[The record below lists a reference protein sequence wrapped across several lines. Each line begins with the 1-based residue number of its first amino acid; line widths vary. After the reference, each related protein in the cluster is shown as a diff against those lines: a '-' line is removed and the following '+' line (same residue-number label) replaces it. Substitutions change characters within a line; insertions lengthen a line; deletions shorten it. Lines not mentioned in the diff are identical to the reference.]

1 MKLDYLRPGN
11 LMFIYRDEFGLNDL
25 LMETRKFIDGERY
38 AFGDMLNGACNLYGI
53 FSEGVFF
60 LNDNMPHEYYTS
72 HYITEEQYAIIRL
85 VCTDEGWLS
94 MK

>member
-1 MKLDYLRPGN
+1 MRLGYLT
-11 LMFIYRDEFGLNDL
+11 FFYREEFGLNDL
-25 LMETRKFIDGERY
+25 IMETRKFIDGERY
-38 AFGDMLNGACNLYGI
+38 AFGDMANGTCNLYGI

-72 HYITEEQYAIIRL
+72 HYINEEQYAIIRL
-85 VCTDEGWLS
+85 ICTDEGWLS